1 MQWIELT
8 IKTAPAAIDLVCD
21 RLTVLG
27 FDSFIIDDQEQFH
40 EFLEQNRQYWD
51 YVDEDLEKQMQ
62 GLSQIR
68 LYLEQNASVP
78 ETVESLKSQLAALRA
93 QYPSV
98 DFGSLDVQLANVKD
112 EDWEN
117 NWKRYYQPLPIG
129 ERLLVVPEWLH
140 PENPENRVEVLLD
153 PGMIFGTGAH
163 ASTQMCMRELERA
176 IQGGE
181 RVLDLGSGSGI
192 LSITA
197 VLLGAAH
204 ATGVDIDPKAEDIA
218 RENAA
223 INQIFSDRFTAV
235 TGDVIGDRAMME
247 SLRGHYDVVLA
258 NIVADVIIPLSRVV
272 PEFLQEDSV
281 FICSGIL
288 NTRLAEVLAALE
300 QNGLQIISTE
310 QQEDWCRVTAALPE
324 AGREEGEP
332 HAYFFLPQQ
341 ADAAAH
347 CADRAAGRR
356 SARPAHSRAH
366 QLSGPL
372 RRVFAKRRVF

>member
-1 MQWIELT
+1 MEWLEVH
-8 IKTAPAAIDLVCD
+8 IDTNHAGLEPLEIFLSANGVD
-21 RLTVLG
+21 GVV
-27 FDSFIIDDQEQFH
+27 IDDEQDFQS
-40 EFLEQNRQYWD
+40 FLENNHQYWD
-51 YVDEDLEKQMQ
+51 YVDEDLEASMK
-62 GLSQIR
+62 GKSRITF
-68 LYLEQNASVP
+68 YLPADGDGFD
-78 ETVESLKSQLAALRA
+78 QLAHLRTAL
-93 QYPSV
+93 QG
-98 DFGSLDVQLANVKD
+98 FKD
-112 EDWEN
+112 AHAGKYGTLLMTLENLKDADWEN
-117 NWKRYYQPLPIG
+117 NWKQYYQPLPIG
-129 ERLLVVPEWLH
+129 EKLLVVPEWLH

-181 RVLDLGSGSGI
+181 QVLDLGSGSGI

-310 QQEDWCRVTAALPE
+310 QQEDWCRVTAALLE
-324 AGREEGEP
+324 A
-332 HAYFFLPQQ
+332 
-341 ADAAAH
+341 
-347 CADRAAGRR
+347 
-356 SARPAHSRAH
+356 
-366 QLSGPL
+366 
-372 RRVFAKRRVF
+372 

>member
-8 IKTAPAAIDLVCD
+8 IKTTSAAIELVGD

-27 FDSFIIDDQEQFH
+27 FDSFIIDDQTQFH
-40 EFLEQNRQYWD
+40 DFLEQNHQYWD
-51 YVDEDLEKQMQ
+51 YVDSALEQQMQ

-68 LYLEQNASVP
+68 LYLSDGPEAP
-78 ETVESLKSQLAALRA
+78 ETISQLKDQLNALRA

-98 DFGSLDVQLANVKD
+98 EFGSLAVEPANVKD

-117 NWKRYYQPLPIG
+117 NWKQYYQPLPIG
-129 ERLLVVPEWLH
+129 EKLLVVPEWMH
-140 PENPENRVEVLLD
+140 PENPEHRVEVLLD

-163 ASTQMCMRELERA
+163 ASTQMCMRELEKA

-204 ATGVDIDPKAEDIA
+204 ATGVDIDPKAEDVA

-223 INQIFSDRFTAV
+223 INQIFADRFTAL
-235 TGDVIGDRAMME
+235 TGDVIGDAAMME
-247 SLRGHYDVVLA
+247 TLKGQYDVVLA

-272 PEFLQEDSV
+272 PEFLCEDSI

-288 NTRLAEVLAALE
+288 NTRLPEVLAALE
-300 QNGLQIISTE
+300 QNGLQILSTE
-310 QQEDWCRVTAALPE
+310 QQEDWCRVTAALLE
-324 AGREEGEP
+324 A
-332 HAYFFLPQQ
+332 
-341 ADAAAH
+341 
-347 CADRAAGRR
+347 
-356 SARPAHSRAH
+356 
-366 QLSGPL
+366 
-372 RRVFAKRRVF
+372 

>member
-1 MQWIELT
+1 MQWIEVC
-8 IKTAPAAIDLVCD
+8 IKTTSQAIELVGE
-21 RLTVLG
+21 RLTMLG
-27 FDSFIIDDQEQFH
+27 FDSFIMDDQDEFH
-40 EFLEQNRQYWD
+40 EFLENNKQYWD
-51 YVDEDLEKQMQ
+51 YVDEGLEKQMQ

-68 LYLEQNASVP
+68 LYLEDSPAAP
-78 ETVESLKSQLAALRA
+78 ETISYLKDQLRLLPQ
-93 QYPSV
+93 QYPTIE
-98 DFGSLDVQLANVKD
+98 FGTLDVTLEHVKD

-324 AGREEGEP
+324 A
-332 HAYFFLPQQ
+332 
-341 ADAAAH
+341 
-347 CADRAAGRR
+347 
-356 SARPAHSRAH
+356 
-366 QLSGPL
+366 
-372 RRVFAKRRVF
+372 